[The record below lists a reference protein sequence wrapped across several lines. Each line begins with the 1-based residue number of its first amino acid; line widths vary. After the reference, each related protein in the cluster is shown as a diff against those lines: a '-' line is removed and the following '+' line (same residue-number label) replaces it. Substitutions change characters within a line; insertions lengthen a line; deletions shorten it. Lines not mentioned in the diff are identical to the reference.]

1 MIKAILAVDDKYG
14 VSKNGSMP
22 WPSNSLDL
30 SWFSKNTKENVI
42 VMGSLTW
49 RDPKMPTP
57 LKKRINVLITSK
69 DSNYYP
75 GADIYAKG
83 NIENTVNNI
92 QEKFPDKLI
101 WIIGGPNIIEQSF
114 SLIEEFY
121 LTRIYGNYNCDTFLD
136 VKRIEKEMKKNKHI
150 DGDKTCHFE
159 IWKK

>member
-1 MIKAILAVDDKYG
+1 
-14 VSKNGSMP
+14 
-22 WPSNSLDL
+22 
-30 SWFSKNTKENVI
+30 
-42 VMGSLTW
+42 
-49 RDPKMPTP
+49 MPTP

-83 NIENTVNNI
+83 NIENTINNI
-92 QEKFPDKLI
+92 QEKFPDKFI

-136 VKRIEKEMKKNKHI
+136 VQRIEKEMKKNKHI